1 MADSDSPQLSP
12 AQTRLPHQR
21 RARLCALVALAGSLT
36 LGSPQLKGQARADVD
51 PTILDTWQ
59 WRALG
64 PNLGGRSIAVAG
76 SAARELEYYFGA
88 VGGGLWKTTDAG
100 NSWRPVSDG
109 WFMSSSVGSIGVC
122 EADPDVVYVGMGEGQ
137 FRGTMSSGDGAYA
150 TRDGGETWSFIG
162 LASSTGQTMIP
173 RMRVD
178 PANCD
183 VVYAAVLGDP
193 YGPNEERGVF
203 RSTDGGSTWER
214 VLFVSELA
222 GASDLAMDPADPNTM
237 YATIWDVHRPP
248 WGGRTSGTSG
258 VFKSTNGGD
267 SWTDL
272 TRNPGMPDTIIGK
285 VGISV
290 SGADSNRLYAV
301 IEAAPDHGG
310 VFRSDNAGATWRR
323 TNGNNALF
331 HRAEYYTRITADT
344 QDPDRLYVLN
354 KNFFRSD
361 DGGETF
367 QLVRVPHGDNHDLW
381 IAPDDNARMVQA
393 NDGGGTVSWNAGETW
408 TDIDFPTAQMYHAF
422 VTNDFPYQVC
432 GAQQD
437 NTSKCVPS
445 DGDGSFWYQ
454 GPGGEQG
461 YVAIDPTRTTL
472 GYGGSQRGG
481 ITRFDRT
488 TGQRQNVQIWPRQSD
503 GFPAGGIRERFQW
516 TFPIVMS
523 LHDPRVIYAASQHV
537 WKTEDAGENW
547 QRISPDL
554 TLADPETL
562 TGSEQP
568 IKDHN
573 SQDYYAT
580 IFTLAVSPHDA
591 QTLWTGSDDGLIHV
605 SRDGGANW
613 QDVTP
618 EGLPFRA
625 KASLI
630 EVSPHT
636 PGKAYLAAEKYK
648 LQDVR
653 PYIFK
658 TEDYGETWELIVN
671 GIGADHFVRAVK
683 EDPER
688 AGLLYAGTEHAPY
701 VSFNDGAVW
710 QPIALN
716 LPDLQI
722 SDIEVA
728 GNDLVV
734 STYGRGF
741 YTLEGIDSWRQMTAD
756 LLASDVHLYE
766 PGAAIRTRAGPASG
780 VDRAVYGRGRISGTN
795 RVDIYYQ
802 MRSGARRVTI
812 DILTERGDVVRSF
825 VGAPDV
831 ERPRPARNSVGH
843 VITGPSWGGA
853 TPAPIPGFEA
863 GFHRFSWD
871 TRYPPAA
878 DFPGM
883 RLRGANADGPQAT
896 PGTYQVRLTVDGVT
910 RTERFDLLKDPRLT
924 EVTQADFVAQFDLAM
939 AVHARFNDATMAV
952 TRIRAL
958 RGEVDDR
965 VQSAAD
971 VQVTQAGTAL
981 ATNLRDVEG
990 DLYEGGA
997 EAQSDLKHFG
1007 TRLANH
1013 LSYLKGVVMG
1023 ADARP
1028 TQQSFQVLEEISVE
1042 LDAHLERL
1050 ELILGDELDRF
1061 NDLLR
1066 EKGLPPVGR
1075 LIA

>member
-1 MADSDSPQLSP
+1 MNTRRIRSRPRRRGVGLLVTSAAVLSLGAEEVRSQVDSQ
-12 AQTRLPHQR
+12 
-21 RARLCALVALAGSLT
+21 
-36 LGSPQLKGQARADVD
+36 VD
-51 PTILDTWQ
+51 PAVLDTWQ

-64 PNLGGRSIAVAG
+64 PNLGGRSVAVAG
-76 SAARELEYYFGA
+76 SVSRPLEYYFGA

-100 NSWRPVSDG
+100 NSWGPVSDG
-109 WFMSSSVGSIGVC
+109 WFKSASVGSVGVC

-137 FRGTMSSGDGAYA
+137 FRGTMSSGDGAYV

-178 PANCD
+178 PTNCD
-183 VVYAAVLGDP
+183 LVYAAVLGDP

-203 RSTDGGSTWER
+203 RSLDGGMTWDR
-214 VLFVSELA
+214 VLYRSALA
-222 GASDLAMDPADPNTM
+222 GASDLVVDAANPSTL
-237 YATIWDVHRPP
+237 YATIWDVQRPP

-258 VFKSTNGGD
+258 IFKSTDSGD
-267 SWTDL
+267 SWSEL
-272 TRNPGMPDTIIGK
+272 TQNPGMPDTIVGK
-285 VGISV
+285 VAISV
-290 SGADSNRLYAV
+290 SGADPDRVYAV

-310 VFRSDNAGATWRR
+310 VFRSDDAGATWQK

-331 HRAEYYTRITADT
+331 HRAEYYTRVTADT
-344 QDPDRLYVLN
+344 QDPDRVYVLN

-367 QLVRVPHGDNHDLW
+367 ELVRVPHGDNHDLW
-381 IAPDDNARMVQA
+381 IAPDDNRRMVQA
-393 NDGGGTVSWNAGETW
+393 NDGGGTVTWNAGNTW

-445 DGDGSFWYQ
+445 DSDGSFWYQ

-461 YVAIDPTRTTL
+461 YVAVDPTRTTL

-488 TGQRQNVQIWPRQSD
+488 TGQRQNVQVWPRQSD
-503 GFPAGGIRERFQW
+503 GFPAGDLRERFQW

-523 LHDPRVIYAASQHV
+523 LHDPTVIYAASQHV
-537 WKTEDAGENW
+537 WRTEDAGETW
-547 QRISPDL
+547 ARISPDL
-554 TLADPETL
+554 TRADPETL

-591 QTLWTGSDDGLIHV
+591 QTLWAGSDDGLVHV
-605 SRDGGANW
+605 TRDGGESW
-613 QDVTP
+613 QNVTP
-618 EGLPFRA
+618 VGLPFQA

-630 EVSPHT
+630 EVSPHA

-648 LQDVR
+648 LQDLS

-658 TEDYGETWELIVN
+658 TEDYGETWDLIVA

-688 AGLLYAGTEHAPY
+688 SGLLFAGTEHAPY
-701 VSFNDGAVW
+701 VSFDDGSHW
-710 QPIALN
+710 QSIALD

-722 SDIEVA
+722 SDVEVA

-741 YTLEGIDSWRQMTAD
+741 YLLEGIDSWRQMRP
-756 LLASDVHLYE
+756 DVLESALHLYA
-766 PGAAIRTRAGPASG
+766 PADAIRTSAGPASG
-780 VDRAVYGRGRISGTN
+780 VDRAVYGSGRIPGTN
-795 RVDIYYQ
+795 SVEVYYDLGAPA
-802 MRSGARRVTI
+802 RSVVI
-812 DILTERGDVVRSF
+812 DILTAQGDLVRSF
-825 VGAPDV
+825 VGAPDM
-831 ERPRPARNSVGH
+831 ERSRPVRNSVGH
-843 VITGPSWGGA
+843 IITGPSWGGA
-853 TPAPIPGFEA
+853 TPAPIPSPEA
-863 GFHRFSWD
+863 GFHRFTWD
-871 TRYPPAA
+871 TRYPPAT
-878 DFPGM
+878 DFVGM
-883 RLRGANADGPQAT
+883 RLRGANANGPQAP

-910 RTERFDLLKDPRLT
+910 KSQPFQLLKDPRLT
-924 EVTQADFVAQFDLAM
+924 EVTQADFAAQFALAM
-939 AVHARFNDATMAV
+939 SVHARFNDATSAV
-952 TRIRAL
+952 VLIRAL
-958 RGEVDDR
+958 RDEVGDR
-965 VQSAAD
+965 IRRAAD
-971 VQVTQAGTAL
+971 SEVTDAGGVLSTTL
-981 ATNLRDVEG
+981 GSVEA

-1007 TRLANH
+1007 TRIANH
-1013 LSYLKGVVMG
+1013 LSYLKDVVMS

-1028 TQQSFQVLEEISVE
+1028 TRQSFEVLSEISME
-1042 LDAHLERL
+1042 LDAQLERL
-1050 ELILGDELDRF
+1050 QLILDGELERF

-1066 EKGLPPVGR
+1066 EKGLPPIGR